1 MDLQAGK
8 QLNEDQQ
15 QAVANY
21 DRVLGNLEVV
31 RELNQQFGVILA
43 EHNKFMKK
51 QAKREQI
58 ERQQEEIS
66 KVKDILKFQ
75 VSCHCERSDI
85 VSFCQGTLLAYL
97 LPVPVDCKVNW
108 NNVREDKLS
117 AYNVQYCGKII
128 LPSK

>member
-8 QLNEDQQ
+8 QLNDDQQ

-51 QAKREQI
+51 QAKREQL

-66 KVKDILKFQ
+66 KMKEILKFQ
-75 VSCHCERSDI
+75 VSGHYDRSDL
-85 VSFCQGTLLAYL
+85 V
-97 LPVPVDCKVNW
+97 
-108 NNVREDKLS
+108 
-117 AYNVQYCGKII
+117 
-128 LPSK
+128 